1 MGHGHLNINPLH
13 DVFRVLELSQSVGIG
28 GHTETIYAYIGE
40 LIVRP
45 ALMP

>member
-1 MGHGHLNINPLH
+1 MGHGYLNITLLH
-13 DVFRVLELSQSVGIG
+13 EVVRTVELSQSVNIG